1 MMFAGLVIGPALIGE
16 RAMTT
21 YTTRLR
27 REAGTVRNGWY
38 IQDITQS
45 QRYGEW
51 VKDETGLLLKFEKKV
66 YAMAWINANGLF
78 ASSK

>member
-1 MMFAGLVIGPALIGE
+1 
-16 RAMTT
+16 MTT

-27 REAGTVRNGWY
+27 REAGSNRNNWY
-38 IQDITQS
+38 IQDITKS

-51 VKDETGLLLKFEKKV
+51 VKDETGRLLKFEKKV
-66 YAMAWINANGLF
+66 YAMAWIHEHGLF

>member
-1 MMFAGLVIGPALIGE
+1 
-16 RAMTT
+16 MTT

-27 REAGTVRNGWY
+27 REAGTSRNHWY

-51 VKDETGLLLKFEKKV
+51 VKDETGLLLKFDKKIH
-66 YAMAWINANGLF
+66 AMAWIHAHGLL
-78 ASSK
+78 AISK